1 MQWTYLSL
9 LKIISLSLGNFTL
22 GNLILSSQW
31 VIPEKSLGNLTMG
44 IPILDNRALSNLTL
58 SDYNRDNTTLGN

>member
-1 MQWTYLSL
+1 MNIPFFAENHIFVIGL
-9 LKIISLSLGNFTL
+9 FTL

-44 IPILDNRALSNLTL
+44 IRILDNRALSNLTL